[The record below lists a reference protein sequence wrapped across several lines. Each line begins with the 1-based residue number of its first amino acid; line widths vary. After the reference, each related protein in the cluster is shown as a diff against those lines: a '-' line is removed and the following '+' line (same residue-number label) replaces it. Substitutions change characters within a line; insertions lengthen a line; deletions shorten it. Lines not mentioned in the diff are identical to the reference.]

1 MSQALQPTVYVVD
14 DDEAVRE
21 SLRALFQSVG
31 LAVETFASAGEFLAS
46 VERPGVG
53 CLLVDVRM
61 PGLSGLELLE
71 KLKEL
76 QVNLPAIV
84 ITGHSDVATAVRAM
98 KAGAK
103 DFIEKPFNA
112 QLLLERVQAC
122 LDESRLAQQELD
134 KLRAAKARLEQLTP
148 REREVLVLMVQ
159 GKPSKIIASELG
171 IRLKTVSLHRTNAI
185 NKMRMESLEELMRL
199 IIQLEQRGEL

>member
-159 GKPSKIIASELG
+159 GKPSKIIAWELS

>member
-21 SLRALFQSVG
+21 SLRALFESVG

-46 VERPGVG
+46 AERPDVG

-61 PGLSGLELLE
+61 PGFSGLELLE
-71 KLKEL
+71 KLKEM

-84 ITGHSDVATAVRAM
+84 ITGHGDVATAVRAM

-122 LDESRLAQQELD
+122 LDESRLTQRELD
-134 KLRAAKARLEQLTP
+134 KLRAAKVRLEQLTP

-159 GKPSKIIASELG
+159 GKPSKIIASDLG

-185 NKMRMESLEELMRL
+185 NKMRMESLEELIRL

>member
-21 SLRALFQSVG
+21 SLRALFESVG

-46 VERPGVG
+46 AERPGVG

-84 ITGHSDVATAVRAM
+84 ITGHGDVATAVRAM

-122 LDESRLAQQELD
+122 LDESRLVQRELD
-134 KLRAAKARLEQLTP
+134 KLRAAKVRLEQLTP

-159 GKPSKIIASELG
+159 GKPSKIIAWELS
-171 IRLKTVSLHRTNAI
+171 ISTKTADVHRANVMDKMGVKSLA
-185 NKMRMESLEELMRL
+185 ELIRL
-199 IIQLEQRGEL
+199 IIKLEQRGEL

>member
-1 MSQALQPTVYVVD
+1 MSQALQPAVYVVD

-21 SLRALFQSVG
+21 SLRALFESVG

-46 VERPGVG
+46 AERPGVG

-84 ITGHSDVATAVRAM
+84 ITGHGDVATAVRAM

-122 LDESRLAQQELD
+122 LDESRLVQQDLD
-134 KLRAAKARLEQLTP
+134 KLRAAKVRLEQLTP